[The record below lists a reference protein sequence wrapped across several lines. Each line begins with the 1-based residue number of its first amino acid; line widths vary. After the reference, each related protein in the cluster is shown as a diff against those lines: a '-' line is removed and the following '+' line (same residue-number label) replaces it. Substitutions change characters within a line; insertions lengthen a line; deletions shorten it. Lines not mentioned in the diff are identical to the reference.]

1 MNTDSLVTDLQALV
15 LPWAIRA
22 VGAAITLLVGW
33 IAARIA
39 ARVTRRALS
48 RVDTTVTGFA
58 AHGVYF
64 AVVAFAVVA
73 ALARFG
79 VQTTSFVAIL
89 GAAGFAVGMAL
100 QGSLSNFASGVLL
113 LVFRPFRVGEF
124 IDAGGILG
132 TVRQIGVFSTE
143 VATPDNVKVVVPNSR
158 IYGDVIRNF
167 SVYDT
172 RRIDVT
178 VGIGYGDD
186 IGRAIEV
193 ALGVMRDD
201 DRILADPEPAVFVT
215 ELADSSVNLLLR
227 CWSARTDFWN
237 VRCDLTRRIKE
248 AFDAAGIEIPY
259 PQRVVHTVAAP
270 SGPDKR

>member
-1 MNTDSLVTDLQALV
+1 MNTETLASDLGAVL
-15 LPWAIRA
+15 LPWALRVA
-22 VGAAITLLVGW
+22 GAAATLVGGW
-33 IAARIA
+33 IAARIGA
-39 ARVTRRALS
+39 NVTRRALA
-48 RVDTTVTGFA
+48 RVDTTITGFA
-58 AHGVYF
+58 ARGVYF
-64 AVVAFAVVA
+64 AILAFAVVA

-79 VQTTSFVAIL
+79 VQTTSFVALI
-89 GAAGFAVGMAL
+89 GAAGFAVAMAL

-113 LVFRPFRVGEF
+113 LVFRPFRVGDF
-124 IDAGGILG
+124 IDAGGIMG
-132 TVRQIGVFSTE
+132 TVREIGVFSTE
-143 VATPDNVKVVVPNSR
+143 IATPDNVQVTVPNSK

-201 DRILADPEPAVFVT
+201 ERILADPEPQVFVT

-227 CWSARTDFWN
+227 CWSARADFWATK
-237 VRCDLTRRIKE
+237 CDLTRRVKE
-248 AFDAAGIEIPY
+248 AFDAAGIEIPF
-259 PQRVVHTVAAP
+259 PQRVVHSAAA
-270 SGPDKR
+270 D